1 MPRPEKVQIVEE
13 MAGHFS
19 QTGTVFIADYTGLTV
34 ANITELRAQLRKTG
48 ASMRVAKNTLLR
60 LAAKQAG
67 KPELVEHLTGP
78 TAVAYG
84 GSDAVATAKVLHEFY
99 TRLERPKIRMFMVE
113 SRPYQ
118 SKDLRAIASL
128 PPREILLAQLVAAV
142 EAPISGLVYTLDAI
156 IREFVGTV
164 DAIGRKKSE
173 VAG

>member
-1 MPRPEKVQIVEE
+1 
-13 MAGHFS
+13 
-19 QTGTVFIADYTGLTV
+19 
-34 ANITELRAQLRKTG
+34 
-48 ASMRVAKNTLLR
+48 
-60 LAAKQAG
+60 
-67 KPELVEHLTGP
+67 
-78 TAVAYG
+78 VAYG